1 MKKDYQK
8 TTALVGTDA
17 ELVLPEAVNVAMA
30 EIGGAVK
37 EGLLALAVAT
47 GLQVMTTMM
56 EESVTAL
63 AGPKGRHQ
71 PNRSAVRHGTGAGS
85 VALGGRRVPVRRP
98 RVRASDGSG
107 ELPVDAYEAFSGS
120 DLLGEIALERMMAK
134 LSTRRYRAGLEP
146 VGAAVEATAR
156 STSKS
161 SVSRRFVARTETALA
176 ELMAADLSGL
186 DIVVLM
192 IDGVH
197 FAGHCCVVALGI
209 GSTAPSTRS
218 ASSRA
223 TPRTPRS

>member
-85 VALGGRRVPVRRP
+85 VALGGRYRC
-98 RVRASDGSG
+98 ADHGSG
-107 ELPVDAYEAFSGS
+107 PATGPVSC
-120 DLLGEIALERMMAK
+120 RWMP
-134 LSTRRYRAGLEP
+134 TRRS
-146 VGAAVEATAR
+146 AAPICWAR
-156 STSKS
+156 S
-161 SVSRRFVARTETALA
+161 LW
-176 ELMAADLSGL
+176 SG
-186 DIVVLM
+186 
-192 IDGVH
+192 
-197 FAGHCCVVALGI
+197 
-209 GSTAPSTRS
+209 
-218 ASSRA
+218 
-223 TPRTPRS
+223 